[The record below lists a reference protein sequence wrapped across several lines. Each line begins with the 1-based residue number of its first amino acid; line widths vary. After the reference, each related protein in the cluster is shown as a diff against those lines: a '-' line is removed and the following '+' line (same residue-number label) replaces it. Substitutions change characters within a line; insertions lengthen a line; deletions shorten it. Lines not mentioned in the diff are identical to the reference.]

1 MELSGTSGCR
11 FFLKPWRPAML
22 RKFTL
27 LFIIGVLIF
36 AAYANATITVVL
48 PIVVPA

>member
-11 FFLKPWRPAML
+11 VFLNQEPDML
-22 RKFTL
+22 RKLTL

-36 AAYANATITVVL
+36 AAYANASITLVL
-48 PIVVPA
+48 PVIA